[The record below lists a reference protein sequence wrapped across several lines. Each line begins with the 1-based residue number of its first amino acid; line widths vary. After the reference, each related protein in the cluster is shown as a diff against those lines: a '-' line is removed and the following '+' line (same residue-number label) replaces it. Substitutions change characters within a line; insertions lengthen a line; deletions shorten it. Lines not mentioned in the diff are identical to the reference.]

1 MNRSRATSAPLPRY
15 ARLGLCLGLGLAIL
29 APWTAAR
36 ATIIYVFDYS
46 RTLPLERGEASDARP
61 EAVAIDPVTGEIC
74 VTEAV
79 SAALQLFNGRG
90 ALLFRTGLLSGLST
104 PASGCLDGVGNF
116 VCTDTDPDSPT
127 RRTIRRLDLR
137 GEPLVWR
144 AESPRADWSPVH
156 LTITSDGNFVT
167 LDPGTGLL
175 AKHDARTG
183 ALLWRRELG
192 GERAGELGLGRPCEG
207 LDRRLYVP
215 GGELHCVL
223 VLSPAGEPVTTFGE
237 LGSTLGGLIY
247 PVGVAPGPDG
257 TLAVLDRMRHKLL
270 LFDRDFS
277 FRAEFGAMG
286 AGPGDFY
293 HPLALATAPEA
304 GLAYVTQGFEGRVQV
319 YRLLS
324 LDTSDAPA
332 GGPGTGADAAAS
344 AGSPV
349 AKGAA
354 SM

>member
-1 MNRSRATSAPLPRY
+1 MQRSRATTAPLPRY
-15 ARLGLCLGLGLAIL
+15 ARLGLCLGLALL
-29 APWTAAR
+29 APATAAR
-36 ATIIYVFDYS
+36 ATIVYVFDYA
-46 RTLPLERGEASDARP
+46 RALQLERGEAADARP
-61 EAVAIDPVTGEIC
+61 EAVAIDPVTGEVC

-79 SAALQLFNGRG
+79 GSALQVFNGRG
-90 ALLFRTGLLSGLST
+90 ALLFRTGLLARLSS
-104 PASGCLDGVGNF
+104 PASGCLDGDGSF
-116 VCTDTDPDSPT
+116 VCTDTDSLAT
-127 RRTIRRLDLR
+127 RTIRRLDLR
-137 GEPLVWR
+137 GEPLPWQ
-144 AESPRADWSPVH
+144 AESPRAGWSPVH

-167 LDPGTGLL
+167 LDPASGLL

-183 ALLWRRELG
+183 ALLWTRALG
-192 GERAGELGLGRPCEG
+192 GERAGELGLGRPCEA

-223 VLSPAGEPVTTFGE
+223 VLSPEGEPLTAFGE
-237 LGSTLGGLIY
+237 LGSTLGGLIF
-247 PVGVAPGPDG
+247 PVGVAPGPGG
-257 TLAVLDRMRHKLL
+257 TVAVLDRMRHKLL
-270 LFDRDFS
+270 LFDRDFV

-319 YRLLS
+319 FRLSS
-324 LDTSDAPA
+324 LDTSEPPA
-332 GGPGTGADAAAS
+332 GLPGTGADAAAS
-344 AGSPV
+344 AGSPA